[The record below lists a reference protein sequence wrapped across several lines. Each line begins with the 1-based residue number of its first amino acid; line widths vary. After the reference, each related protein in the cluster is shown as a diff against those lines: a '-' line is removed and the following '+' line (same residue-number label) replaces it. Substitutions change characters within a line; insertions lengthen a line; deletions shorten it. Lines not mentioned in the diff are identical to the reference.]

1 MHHSLSRMAKK
12 KLKETR
18 MDVDE
23 FDGSVV
29 GRTVYT
35 EKRVPIVDTIT
46 AKLKEDI
53 DFEGED
59 TSVRTKLDLEG
70 RDQNKTSYISI
81 KSGPS

>member
-1 MHHSLSRMAKK
+1 
-12 KLKETR
+12 

>member
-59 TSVRTKLDLEG
+59 TSVRTKLNLEG

>member
-1 MHHSLSRMAKK
+1 MPHSLSRMAKK
-12 KLKETR
+12 LNKTR
-18 MDVDE
+18 QDVDE
-23 FDGSVV
+23 SDGAVA

-35 EKRVPIVDTIT
+35 EKRVPIVDTIRV
-46 AKLKEDI
+46 KLKNVI

-59 TSVRTKLDLEG
+59 TSVRSKLSLVG

>member
-1 MHHSLSRMAKK
+1 MAKK

>member
-1 MHHSLSRMAKK
+1 MAKK

-59 TSVRTKLDLEG
+59 TSVRTKLNLEG

>member
-1 MHHSLSRMAKK
+1 
-12 KLKETR
+12 
-18 MDVDE
+18 VDE
-23 FDGSVV
+23 FDGAVA

-35 EKRVPIVDTIT
+35 EKRVPIVDTIRV
-46 AKLKEDI
+46 KLKKVI

-59 TSVRTKLDLEG
+59 TSERSKLSLEG